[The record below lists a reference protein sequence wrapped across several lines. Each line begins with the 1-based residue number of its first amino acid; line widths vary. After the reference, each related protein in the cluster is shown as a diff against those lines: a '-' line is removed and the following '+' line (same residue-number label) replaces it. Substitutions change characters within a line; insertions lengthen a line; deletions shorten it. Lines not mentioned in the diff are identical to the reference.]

1 MHDVR
6 ICILHAQP
14 SGRPVIDDL
23 VSSRMTD
30 ARTYTHRTGVRS
42 HVLADA
48 CVRSNISR
56 NWKLMMFHCVPADFT
71 SDDECRRAKWPI
83 LQPRVNIIRVRSGV
97 RLWRMRM
104 GFE

>member
-23 VSSRMTD
+23 VSNRMTD

-48 CVRSNISR
+48 CAVKYFS
-56 NWKLMMFHCVPADFT
+56 KLEINDVSLRAGRFH
-71 SDDECRRAKWPI
+71 ER
-83 LQPRVNIIRVRSGV
+83 
-97 RLWRMRM
+97 
-104 GFE
+104 